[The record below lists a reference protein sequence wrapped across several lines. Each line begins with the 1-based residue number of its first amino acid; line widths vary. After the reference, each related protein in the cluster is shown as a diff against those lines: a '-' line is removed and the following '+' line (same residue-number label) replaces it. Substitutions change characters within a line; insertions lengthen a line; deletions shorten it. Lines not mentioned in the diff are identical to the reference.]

1 MPGVPALC
9 TGDRSIH
16 VSGWGWGAGVATL
29 TPLLGSRAPSSGA
42 TGWGWGDPEG
52 HPPAPPRT
60 HQRWIF
66 QPPAPGPHLSERRAR
81 VSVATLGLE
90 SSCKGVP
97 GFFFFF
103 FSKLSF
109 YLGWPLL
116 GKMGGRGCRAA
127 ILARCGAWPS
137 QGVGTFPG
145 CTAAGFGAPRRA
157 HSPRLPRVPAAPRR
171 GAVPAQL
178 LSARPPRA
186 ALKPELEGAGR
197 AAAGAAG
204 PRRHWRGA
212 GRWLARE
219 GRAGRGGAPG
229 ARGRGGPSLPARS
242 SRRRSEAALSRQR
255 DLSASSF
262 SPELFFQGEAS
273 GNRPSWMDGYGE
285 RGRTSSPGILA
296 DSRLPPLQLPRR

>member
-1 MPGVPALC
+1 MFVFFFQAQFLLRLATFREDGGVGVPRGHPC
-9 TGDRSIH
+9 TLRGLA
-16 VSGWGWGAGVATL
+16 VSGGWDLSRVYSRGVRGAAAR
-29 TPLLGSRAPSSGA
+29 PQSPASPS
-42 TGWGWGDPEG
+42 
-52 HPPAPPRT
+52 
-60 HQRWIF
+60 
-66 QPPAPGPHLSERRAR
+66 PG
-81 VSVATLGLE
+81 G
-90 SSCKGVP
+90 
-97 GFFFFF
+97 
-103 FSKLSF
+103 
-109 YLGWPLL
+109 
-116 GKMGGRGCRAA
+116 
-127 ILARCGAWPS
+127 
-137 QGVGTFPG
+137 
-145 CTAAGFGAPRRA
+145 
-157 HSPRLPRVPAAPRR
+157 PRR